1 MNIKQRAARAVIR
14 GMRTPG
20 TNRSKNLGR
29 MTPEEKSIAR
39 QRIQEVGESPVFEYA
54 ETRRRPT
61 LPSPEEQKRLRRSQ
75 AARDTM
81 RFTMEHGRKGRLSPE
96 AKESIR
102 QQVESLASR
111 PIKMG
116 YGHHLETSFV
126 PDNLRRDLETA
137 SALKERTTL
146 ALVDGTW
153 YDVNHTKG
161 RKTDDFGDPATAWFF
176 GLGNGYDVTRFL
188 VYADRAENAI
198 EIAEDSWPKFF
209 FSEISAASRVP
220 EEEQDEWRFIESLGK
235 LGKPEEDVR
244 IFKEAEEVAHH
255 AVPVGGNSLYRLPDG
270 RVVEVR

>member
-14 GMRTPG
+14 GMRTSG

-29 MTPEEKSIAR
+29 MTPEEKRIAR

-61 LPSPEEQKRLRRSQ
+61 LPSPEEQKLLRQSQ
-75 AARDTM
+75 AARDVM

-102 QQVESLASR
+102 RQVESLATR

-126 PDNLRRDLETA
+126 PKQLKRDLETA
-137 SALKERTTL
+137 SALKERSTV
-146 ALVDGTW
+146 ALVDNTW
-153 YDVNHTKG
+153 YDANHVKG
-161 RKTDDFGDPATAWFF
+161 RKKDTYGDSSRAWFF
-176 GLGNGYDVTRFL
+176 GLGQGYDITRFV
-188 VYADRAENAI
+188 VYADRAEDAV
-198 EIAEDSWPKFF
+198 EIAEDTWPRFF
-209 FSEISAASRVP
+209 FSEIKAPSRVP
-220 EEEQDEWRFIESLGK
+220 EEEQDEWRFIGSLGK

-244 IFKEAEEVAHH
+244 IFKEADEVAYH
-255 AVPVGGNSLYRLPDG
+255 AVPLGNSLYRLPDG